1 MKDFENSLESM
12 MNKAELLLLNGVS
25 DAKSYF
31 HTPTISTFDEDGIS
45 SRTVV
50 LREYNSQ
57 DRFLRFHTDYRSP
70 KIHQINLNQIGSVH
84 AYDHEEKIQIRL
96 KGKLE
101 VFHQDAITEKA
112 WKDTREMS
120 KECYSVIDAPSKK
133 IKSPE
138 GFDID
143 SDKINR
149 EDGYKNFA
157 VNLFRYDYL
166 EILYLKRS
174 GHRRASFKWSKEKI
188 EKNWLIP

>member
-70 KIHQINLNQIGSVH
+70 KIRQINLNQIGSVH
-84 AYDHEEKIQIRL
+84 AYDHKEKIQIRL

-112 WKDTREMS
+112 WKDT
-120 KECYSVIDAPSKK
+120 
-133 IKSPE
+133 
-138 GFDID
+138 
-143 SDKINR
+143 
-149 EDGYKNFA
+149 
-157 VNLFRYDYL
+157 
-166 EILYLKRS
+166 
-174 GHRRASFKWSKEKI
+174 
-188 EKNWLIP
+188 